1 MALPLSHFPL
11 DLAIALAAGLISL
24 GVNYLVAWS
33 LFTAPNGL
41 PFPVTHIIPGCFGPG
56 YPLDW
61 LAYDPLK
68 LALDGVFWT
77 GLTFV
82 IVAFIDW
89 AATRGASGVGE
100 NGRGKSLDSTL
111 CA

>member
-1 MALPLSHFPL
+1 MGLRLSHFPL

-33 LFTAPNGL
+33 LFTAPNGF

-56 YPLDW
+56 YPLGC

-82 IVAFIDW
+82 IVVFIDW
-89 AATRGASGVGE
+89 GAIRAVSAVKEEGQD
-100 NGRGKSLDSTL
+100 KSPDSTPI
-111 CA
+111 A

>member
-1 MALPLSHFPL
+1 MSHFL
-11 DLAIALAAGLISL
+11 RDLVIALVAGLISL
-24 GVNYLVAWS
+24 GMNYLVAWS
-33 LFTAPNGL
+33 LFTAPNGF

-56 YPLDW
+56 YPLGC
-61 LAYDPLK
+61 LAYDPLQ

-82 IVAFIDW
+82 SVVFIDW

-100 NGRGKSLDSTL
+100 NGRGKSDSTL
-111 CA
+111 LGKAG

>member
-1 MALPLSHFPL
+1 MSRFLR
-11 DLAIALAAGLISL
+11 DLVIALVAGLISL

-33 LFTAPNGL
+33 LFTAPNGF

-56 YPLDW
+56 YPLGC
-61 LAYDPLK
+61 LAYDPLQ

-77 GLTFV
+77 GFTFV

-89 AATRGASGVGE
+89 AATGGASDVGE
-100 NGRGKSLDSTL
+100 NGRGKSPDSTL
-111 CA
+111 LGMAS